1 MSRLCKIGLAFGG
14 GGAKGLAHLGV
25 LCALEK
31 EGIFPDILA
40 GTSMGALVGATYALT
55 PRCDLVIE
63 RFRRYLESDE
73 FKKTNPEFLH
83 AHESE
88 DAPLFEGIFQR
99 FTSFIKKG
107 FFYSQSLTKRAPIS
121 EESFAQNIN
130 FLLDDVEIQQTRIPL
145 AVIALD
151 LKSAEE
157 VVLREGS
164 LRKAVS
170 ASCAIPGI
178 LPPVKI
184 NNRELVDGGWIDRV
198 PVRPAREMGAD
209 LVIGVDVAEG
219 LDETEDFAT
228 GLGIA
233 MRTND
238 ITRWALSQLQ
248 LKDADVVISPDVSA
262 VHWSDFG
269 HLDECLEA
277 GEKAARATLD
287 EIRSLI
293 KRKKLKKIFRFPF
306 SGALSF
312 PFIQG

>member
-1 MSRLCKIGLAFGG
+1 
-14 GGAKGLAHLGV
+14 
-25 LCALEK
+25 LER
-31 EGIFPDILA
+31 EGISADILA
-40 GTSMGALVGATYALT
+40 GTSMGALVAARYALT
-55 PRCDLVIE
+55 PRCDFVVE
-63 RFRRYLESDE
+63 HFRRYLQSTE

-83 AHESE
+83 VHDYE
-88 DAPLFEGIFQR
+88 DVPKFEGIFQR
-99 FTSFIKKG
+99 FASFIKKG
-107 FFYSQSLTKRAPIS
+107 IFYSQSLTKRAPIS

-145 AVIALD
+145 AIIALD

-157 VVLREGS
+157 VVFREGS

-178 LPPVKI
+178 LPPIKI
-184 NNRELVDGGWIDRV
+184 NDRELVDGGWIDRV
-198 PVRPAREMGAD
+198 PVQPARAMGAD

-228 GLGIA
+228 GLGIV

-248 LKDADVVISPDVSA
+248 LKDADVVIRPDVSA

-277 GEKAARATLD
+277 GEKAARAKLD